1 MSKALN
7 PFARRLTA
15 GIGIAAVAAATM
27 FGSMLPAS
35 AADTTPGPGNI
46 DNAISKSLTIHKFA
60 QPATMGTAPD
70 GTELPGSA
78 TSGLDALN
86 GVKFKVEKV
95 NNIDLSTNE
104 GWAQT
109 VGLVP
114 DAVAPANL
122 TFVAEAATVNG
133 VVTFPN
139 LVKAVYLVT
148 ETDSGANNIAFAAK
162 PFLVTLPLPS
172 KSDSSWIYDVHVYPK
187 NSITELSK
195 AVDDSAATGLGT
207 DVKWS
212 IAAKVPAKSEGNA
225 LESFAISDALDS
237 RLSYRSATVTLAPA
251 TSALV
256 LTDDYTIDTT
266 TTPGTVL
273 INFTPAGL
281 AKLVPGATVNVSL
294 VTTVVSLG
302 DVSGAIENKAGSFI
316 NDGKFTSNTVKTV
329 WGNVIIHKVAANDES
344 KSLTGAEF
352 QVYTSEADAKAGN
365 NPVAVSST
373 STFTSNASGIV
384 QIDGLR
390 ATLNGSD
397 TAVDYWLVE
406 TKAPAGYTIA
416 SDASKTNPKQFKVAQ
431 GKVATTVDITV
442 ANPQTP
448 PFMLPLTGGPGTV
461 AFMIVGLGLLS
472 IAGGVALRK
481 RSTRRVSQI

>member
-27 FGSMLPAS
+27 LGSMLPAN
-35 AADTTPGPGNI
+35 AAETTPGNI
-46 DNAISKSLTIHKFA
+46 DTQASKSLTIHKFA

-70 GTELPGSA
+70 GTELPDSA
-78 TSGLDALN
+78 TNGLTGLS

-95 NNIDLSTNE
+95 TNIDLTTNA
-104 GWAQT
+104 GWQQT
-109 VGLVP
+109 VGLTP
-114 DAVAPANL
+114 GAIAASNL
-122 TFVAEAATVNG
+122 TLVAEAPTVNG
-133 VVTFPN
+133 EVTFPN
-139 LVKAVYLVT
+139 LAQAVYLVT
-148 ETDSGANNIAFAAK
+148 ETDSGTNNIAFAAK
-162 PFLVTLPLPS
+162 PFLVTLPLPN
-172 KSDSSWIYDVHVYPK
+172 KTDGSWIYNVHVYPK

-195 AVDDSAATGLGT
+195 AVDDSTGIGLGT

-237 RLSYRSATVTLAPA
+237 RLSYKSATVTLDPA
-251 TSALV
+251 SSALV
-256 LTDDYTIDTT
+256 LDADYTIDTT
-266 TTPGTVL
+266 TTPGTVR
-273 INFTPAGL
+273 IDFTADGL
-281 AKLVPGATVNVSL
+281 TKLAPGATVNVSL

-302 DVSGAIENKAGSFI
+302 GVSGVIENKAVSFI
-316 NDGKFTSNTVKTV
+316 NDSSFTSNTVKTV
-329 WGNVIIHKVAANDES
+329 WGNVIIHKVSAKDES
-344 KSLTGAEF
+344 KSLAGAEF
-352 QVYTSEADAKAGN
+352 QVYTSEDDAKAGN
-365 NPVAVSST
+365 KPVAVSGV

-390 ATLNGSD
+390 ATVNGSD
-397 TAVDYWLVE
+397 TVVDYWLVE
-406 TKAPAGYTIA
+406 TKAPAGYTVA
-416 SDASKTNPKQFKVAQ
+416 GDVSKSNPKKFNVKQ
-431 GKVATTVDITV
+431 GKIATTIDITV